1 MISKKS
7 EISKNKCRSWNMY
20 LPKNIPYTDA
30 RLKYLEVT
38 GFFQVTE
45 TMNFFG
51 ISIYRNL
58 VNPNKIGLI

>member
-1 MISKKS
+1 
-7 EISKNKCRSWNMY
+7 MY

-51 ISIYRNL
+51 ISIYQNL